1 MQIRHLPKQSGC
13 ADLPP
18 CCATAENGDF
28 TTVQVETGIYNN
40 LLGSN
45 HNFSA
50 HETIYLIKIGYLLN
64 LWVKCT
70 GAGGQIT
77 LLKGVV
83 SIIFIHN
90 QKGLCSSQRLLIHI
104 YMLHILT
111 YCNPGCAFVP
121 GIKSLGTGLPP
132 CCAATEKR
140 RFQHRPSGVRGIKS
154 LDPFLWPVFHFQK
167 ANNVLSSSPTCGHCF
182 SSFLPCCPK
191 WIPSF

>member
-1 MQIRHLPKQSGC
+1 MFSHSKWGKVIKFRTCIHKHTSVYTVRKYVLGGRSAVQIRHLPKQSGC

-50 HETIYLIKIGYLLN
+50 HKTIYLIRIGYLLN

-90 QKGLCSSQRLLIHI
+90 QKGLCSSQRFDTYTCSIFWHI
-104 YMLHILT
+104 
-111 YCNPGCAFVP
+111 
-121 GIKSLGTGLPP
+121 
-132 CCAATEKR
+132 AT
-140 RFQHRPSGVRGIKS
+140 
-154 LDPFLWPVFHFQK
+154 L
-167 ANNVLSSSPTCGHCF
+167 AVLSS
-182 SSFLPCCPK
+182 LLV
-191 WIPSF
+191 